1 MSEGVIALIVV
12 FGTIVIWSVIYVV
25 AHRSTYNGQSYGT
38 VSRRSNSDSGGGDAG
53 CGGGAGCGGDSGGCG
68 GGD

>member
-12 FGTIVIWSVIYVV
+12 SGTIVAWGVV
-25 AHRSTYNGQSYGT
+25 YFAAHRSIYGGSHST
-38 VSRRSNSDSGGGDAG
+38 ATRRSSGDSGGGDAG

-68 GGD
+68 GD